1 MVTGNKPLIPVP
13 HEDDTVFWL
22 RLTFENLKDIKP
34 GSKLAAQVLTDL
46 PTYESGWREAYI
58 NALERTV
65 ANPAIMVDEDTV
77 IDHTVLDGEEGAY
90 VLCWHFIPQAA
101 VIPPKTDLVSNN
113 VHKSLGRL
121 RQAANNLEFDEK
133 QFNPV

>member
-1 MVTGNKPLIPVP
+1 MTENGETIKTP

-22 RLTFENLKDIKP
+22 RLTFEDLKDIKP
-34 GSKLAAQVLTDL
+34 GSKLAAKVLRDL
-46 PTYESGWREAYI
+46 PLYESAWRESYI

-65 ANPAIMVDEDTV
+65 ANPSIMVDEDTV

-101 VIPPKTDLVSNN
+101 VIPPDPAVIPKTAG
-113 VHKSLGRL
+113 KSLGRL
-121 RQAANNLEFDEK
+121 RQAAINLEFDEK
-133 QFNPV
+133 QFNSV